1 MAETQVL
8 PAKIRHYRRLAK
20 KIVQHHFGQP
30 PSRIVYKRTGLS
42 NYVFVINHVEGQF
55 VVRISPD
62 TEKIAAFTKELW
74 ATQKVREVGVPSPEV
89 LVVGNI
95 GSEPYMVTRR
105 VTGAEATHHPR
116 RKHIVHEM
124 GRYARTINSVRTTSF
139 GVNFDWTANGPKN
152 NTWAEYLDGEW
163 QVERRLR
170 LFTQHQILSDQQVEK
185 LKEIVDDSRGMR
197 IEPSLNHGDMRFKN
211 VIVDDDGE
219 IAAIVDWEDC
229 LSTIAPQ
236 WELSIALHDLSIDE
250 KHLFLEGYG
259 LESKQ
264 VEEMSPLIKAFNVI
278 NYSHAVEH
286 AVATGDHKSLAEFR
300 LRLNGGLDLYSLP
313 QSDARVFDVT
323 PDPPDYKSQTGDPD
337 EKVKAMKPRL

>member
-1 MAETQVL
+1 MVETQAQ

-20 KIVQHHFGQP
+20 EIVQHHFGQP
-30 PSRIVYKRTGLS
+30 PSRIVYKRSGLS

-55 VVRISPD
+55 VVRISPE

-74 ATQKVREVGVPSPEV
+74 ATQKAREVGVPSPEV
-89 LVVGNI
+89 LAVGNI
-95 GSEPYMVTRR
+95 GSEPYMVSRR
-105 VTGAEATHHPR
+105 VTGVEATHHPK

-124 GRYARTINSVRTTSF
+124 GRCARTINSVRTTDF
-139 GVNFDWTANGPKN
+139 GANFDWTANGPKN
-152 NTWAEYLDGEW
+152 NTWAEYLDREW
-163 QVERRLR
+163 EVEPRLR
-170 LFTQHQILSDQQVEK
+170 LFTEHKILPGKQVDK
-185 LKEIVDDSRGMR
+185 LKEIIDNSRAMR
-197 IEPSLNHGDMRFKN
+197 VEPSLNHGDMRLKN

-229 LSTIAPQ
+229 VSTIAPE

-250 KHLFLEGYG
+250 KHLFIEGYG
-259 LESKQ
+259 LDSKQ

-278 NYSHAVEH
+278 NYSNAVEH

-313 QSDARVFDVT
+313 QSH
-323 PDPPDYKSQTGDPD
+323 SQN
-337 EKVKAMKPRL
+337 